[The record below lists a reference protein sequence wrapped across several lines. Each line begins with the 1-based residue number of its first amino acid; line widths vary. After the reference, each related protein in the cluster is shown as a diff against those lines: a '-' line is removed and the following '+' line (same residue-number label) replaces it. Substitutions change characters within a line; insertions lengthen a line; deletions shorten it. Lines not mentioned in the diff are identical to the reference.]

1 MTGFPF
7 PRLLFPGATHSST
20 RQKPSKCSRNPARSV
35 TRLSFLARSARG
47 RGDSKCK
54 SLGSGPL
61 ACSRRLPS
69 LATRRPAHPVAAAA
83 RDGTSPAEGNGRS
96 GHPSPPPTW
105 ARLSSES
112 LGAPRRPRLRAGPG
126 FLAPPHP
133 QSQVVAGV
141 PSGWARGN
149 ALPGDCV
156 HAPLTQASRCRA
168 AADHAWPR
176 EPIGRRLTHLC
187 R

>member
-1 MTGFPF
+1 MGVGEGWG
-7 PRLLFPGATHSST
+7 PR
-20 RQKPSKCSRNPARSV
+20 
-35 TRLSFLARSARG
+35 
-47 RGDSKCK
+47 
-54 SLGSGPL
+54 
-61 ACSRRLPS
+61 
-69 LATRRPAHPVAAAA
+69 
-83 RDGTSPAEGNGRS
+83 
-96 GHPSPPPTW
+96 
-105 ARLSSES
+105 
-112 LGAPRRPRLRAGPG
+112 
-126 FLAPPHP
+126 P

>member
-7 PRLLFPGATHSST
+7 PRLPFPGATHGST

-47 RGDSKCK
+47 RSDSKCK

-61 ACSRRLPS
+61 ACSRGLPR

-105 ARLSSES
+105 ARISSES

-133 QSQVVAGV
+133 
-141 PSGWARGN
+141 WARE
-149 ALPGDCV
+149 GDCG
-156 HAPLTQASRCRA
+156 PG
-168 AADHAWPR
+168 R
-176 EPIGRRLTHLC
+176 ESGGG
-187 R
+187 